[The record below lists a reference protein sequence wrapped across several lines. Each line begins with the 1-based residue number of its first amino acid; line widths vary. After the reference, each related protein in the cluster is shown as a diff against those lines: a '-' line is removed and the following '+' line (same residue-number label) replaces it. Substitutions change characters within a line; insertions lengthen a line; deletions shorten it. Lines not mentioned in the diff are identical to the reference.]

1 MRVVVV
7 PSLSIHHLF
16 SRRNFYIS
24 FDLGAC
30 RTRQDCNNCS
40 VNMGVGGAAPLWQI
54 VYKIIDKLNVNWLV
68 VWAAGGGALNDCVLL
83 RSEDFF
89 TPIVLFSFFDFVF
102 VVYVAL

>member
-1 MRVVVV
+1 
-7 PSLSIHHLF
+7 
-16 SRRNFYIS
+16 
-24 FDLGAC
+24 
-30 RTRQDCNNCS
+30 
-40 VNMGVGGAAPLWQI
+40 MGVGGAAPLWQI